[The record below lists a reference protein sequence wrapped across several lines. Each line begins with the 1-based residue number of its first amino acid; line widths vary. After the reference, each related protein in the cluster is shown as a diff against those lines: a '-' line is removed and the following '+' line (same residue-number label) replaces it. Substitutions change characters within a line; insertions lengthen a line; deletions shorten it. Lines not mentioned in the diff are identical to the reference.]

1 MLYFSTPCPCSCS
14 IYSKVHVNL
23 LLLQALG
30 DYTRLINDF
39 SILPSDVKEGKVGSY
54 WYHEDTQ
61 AFFDEVDHYNM
72 IKAMCRLSCSVCDNV
87 EGQPNDGPKR
97 RAKFRNIEQLKGHLF
112 HQHKLVMCSL
122 CLEGRKVKFLYL
134 TSYMIS
140 GLLIKKKNYDFGFL
154 KKPSFSYMVC
164 MGTSLASF
172 V

>member
-1 MLYFSTPCPCSCS
+1 MLFFSTPCPCSCS
-14 IYSKVHVNL
+14 IYSKIHVNL

-61 AFFDEVDHYNM
+61 AFFDDVDHYNM

-97 RAKFRNIEQLKGHLF
+97 RAKFRNIQQLKGHLF
-112 HQHKLVMCSL
+112 HQHKLFMCSL
-122 CLEGRKVKFLYL
+122 CLEGRKVKCIYL

-140 GLLIKKKNYDFGFL
+140 GFYLSKKKKFMILGF
-154 KKPSFSYMVC
+154 
-164 MGTSLASF
+164 
-172 V
+172 